1 MEKLIISSILFV
13 SDLILL
19 SERILEITRPLI
31 RGDDR
36 VSNLHNDLSL
46 IYERLVKNQENA
58 GKNLFTDELEVLDK
72 RRCRALIELRDA
84 IQGMSVAMPNEM
96 SQEASKLF
104 ATVDR
109 YCAEAYQLEY
119 KPETSTFISFI
130 YEFDLPA
137 NQALLA
143 DLHLIPMYESLKAAQ
158 TTYDEV
164 SQKRSEEINKRIN
177 ETESATQI
185 QEEIIP
191 ALISLSNIIQ
201 LYYHLDP
208 AKYGHMYNQMITFIM
223 EVNSNARAR
232 QSRKQHGG
240 ENKVVQQSADPLKI
254 RLNN

>member
-1 MEKLIISSILFV
+1 MEKLIIPSILLV

-31 RGDDR
+31 GGDDK
-36 VSNLHNDLSL
+36 VSYLHTNLSL
-46 IYERLVKNQENA
+46 IYERLVKNQEDA
-58 GKNLFTDELEVLDK
+58 AKNLFTDELDVLDK

-84 IQGMSVAMPNEM
+84 IQGMSVVMPNEM
-96 SQEASKLF
+96 SQKALKLS
-104 ATVDR
+104 AIVDK
-109 YCAEAYQLEY
+109 YCADAYQLGY
-119 KPETSTFISFI
+119 KAETSMLISFI

-143 DLHLIPMYESLKAAQ
+143 DLHIIPMFESLKVAQ

-177 ETESATQI
+177 ETETATQI

-191 ALISLSNIIQ
+191 TLISLSSVIQ

-223 EVNSNARAR
+223 EVNSSARSR
-232 QSRKQHGG
+232 QGRKQHSG
-240 ENKVVQQSADPLKI
+240 ENSVVHESL
-254 RLNN
+254 